1 MPNDMDFDE
10 RAYANT
16 VDLASLLLKMV
27 ESGGSDL
34 HLSVGSP
41 PRARIHGLLHPM
53 SEVSL
58 TFEDTKRLAYS
69 VLTESQ
75 KKIFEEKN
83 DLDFSFGIKGLSR
96 FRANVYSQKGKVSA
110 AFRTIPYEIR
120 SFEDLGLPSSIGKL
134 CERPRGLILV
144 TGPTGSGKSTTLAAM
159 LDKINRE
166 RKEHI
171 ITIEDPIEYLHE
183 HKSCMVDQ
191 REVGS
196 DTESFGSALRAALR
210 QDPDVVLVGEM
221 RDLETT
227 ETALRV
233 AETGHLTFA
242 TLHTNSAASTINRII
257 DIFPAHQHAQ
267 IRTQL
272 ALVLE
277 GILTQALIPNS
288 NGEGRSLALEILIPN
303 PGIRNLIRED
313 KIHQIYNSMQSSE
326 ADGMKTFNRSLAE
339 LVNRKK
345 ITMEM
350 ALARSSNQD
359 ELNDLVGKLAKN
371 VALTKPPINKY

>member
-1 MPNDMDFDE
+1 MPDDMGFDE

-16 VDLASLLLKMV
+16 VDLASLLLEMV

-53 SEVSL
+53 SEVPL
-58 TFEDTKRLAYS
+58 TFEDTKKLAYS

-257 DIFPAHQHAQ
+257 DIFPAHQQAQ

-272 ALVLE
+272 ALILE

-288 NGEGRSLALEILIPN
+288 NGEGRSLALEILIPS

-371 VALTKPPINKY
+371 IALTKAPINKY